1 MIYFIVFFYL
11 LFCVIRYDVYEKQRY
26 FKFHY
31 IALFVLFSLIAGLR
45 WRLGV
50 DTVKYMNDFQY
61 EMVSLTQ
68 LNLKYIIESR
78 YQPFWVLLNA
88 FCKSFDSF
96 VLLQLLVSAFF
107 QSAIFYFLYHAC
119 KKPFTALIIYYMYNY
134 LYFSM
139 EIMRESLAIAC
150 FLYGILGLNKNA
162 IAKYY
167 IWATCAFMFHFFAA
181 FLFLIPVL
189 LSKCVPLKRKII
201 FAIATMLIYFV
212 LKESILNYIIN
223 IAPSAISWKLANY
236 LLTERYSSNLW
247 RLTGLLYNLFPLLI
261 ITKTLLP
268 SFTFLSPGVVVKSPK
283 SDSAF

>member
-88 FCKSFDSF
+88 FCE
-96 VLLQLLVSAFF
+96 A
-107 QSAIFYFLYHAC
+107 
-119 KKPFTALIIYYMYNY
+119 
-134 LYFSM
+134 
-139 EIMRESLAIAC
+139 E
-150 FLYGILGLNKNA
+150 NA
-162 IAKYY
+162 ISSYKSDYRSYKDFKDTIDKSKHYY
-167 IWATCAFMFHFFAA
+167 NVA
-181 FLFLIPVL
+181 
-189 LSKCVPLKRKII
+189 
-201 FAIATMLIYFV
+201 
-212 LKESILNYIIN
+212 N
-223 IAPSAISWKLANY
+223 I
-236 LLTERYSSNLW
+236 RYSNG
-247 RLTGLLYNLFPLLI
+247 TGNKIDELAARRQVLI
-261 ITKTLLP
+261 NENSMYQIY
-268 SFTFLSPGVVVKSPK
+268 
-283 SDSAF
+283 